1 MVVANR
7 SGLES
12 FVLAGVAKVRSE
24 VPVTFQQGKGYSLFC
39 NFVSLCEWK
48 SVIPVKG
55 RALRM
60 GDPVYFRLSATFSTW
75 SKSNGIQWLK

>member
-1 MVVANR
+1 MLQTAQGWNPLFLQVSQR
-7 SGLES
+7 SGH
-12 FVLAGVAKVRSE
+12 E
-24 VPVTFQQGKGYSLFC
+24 VPITFQQGKGYSLFC

-48 SVIPVKG
+48 SVIPVKD